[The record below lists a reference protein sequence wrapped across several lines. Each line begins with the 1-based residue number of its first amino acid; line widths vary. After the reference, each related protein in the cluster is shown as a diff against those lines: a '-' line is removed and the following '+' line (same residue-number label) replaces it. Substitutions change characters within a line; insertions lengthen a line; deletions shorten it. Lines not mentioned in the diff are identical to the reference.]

1 MMHISDTLIQAVS
14 SAMKPFLPAL
24 FRCPAT
30 QTAKGLSST
39 QRAGERATIETLRDR
54 GEEAHGVT
62 VCRDNKGDLLK
73 YFFFKGLV
81 FLFTFFVFVFI
92 IIITIYDQFC

>member
-1 MMHISDTLIQAVS
+1 MMHISDTLIQDVS

-39 QRAGERATIETLRDR
+39 QRAGERATIEASRDR

-62 VCRDNKGDLLK
+62 VCMEDRFERGFILKLL
-73 YFFFKGLV
+73 FFC
-81 FLFTFFVFVFI
+81 FF
-92 IIITIYDQFC
+92 